1 MKPALSAFEKAAVN
15 LPNKGIIENPP
26 DWIVVE
32 VPATVDK
39 QGIHKVSLGRGYAGL
54 LYDQVAFHGMTAE
67 AILSRSRDVVLRVLL
82 VDPIVDKADA
92 AEQLLDVMMEK
103 QKQYLYYIR

>member
-1 MKPALSAFEKAAVN
+1 
-15 LPNKGIIENPP
+15 
-26 DWIVVE
+26 
-32 VPATVDK
+32 
-39 QGIHKVSLGRGYAGL
+39 
-54 LYDQVAFHGMTAE
+54 
-67 AILSRSRDVVLRVLL
+67 VVLRVLL